1 MDGLI
6 ESALPLRPD
15 GRRRRA
21 WSASR
26 RHGLFAKYF
35 ALIGLLV
42 SGGLLASGL
51 VGLYFSYLESRDSLA
66 SLQREKAQSAAQ
78 RIEQFLRDIEK
89 QLGWTTFPQRAPDR
103 ELLER
108 RLEFIKLLRQ
118 LPAVTEVAHLDD
130 HGREQLVVS
139 RLAPDRISAGSDFS
153 SDPRF
158 LTPRQGRTWFG
169 PVYFRA
175 ETEPYM
181 AIAIPQGGGRG
192 GVTVVEVNLKFIW
205 EVVSRIRIGQRGV
218 AYVVDKR
225 GYLVAHP
232 DISLALAKTDLSELP
247 QVRAAIGGGSAP
259 ENGTARGI
267 EGGSVLSAHAP
278 VESAG
283 WHVFVDEPR
292 SEVLAPLYGAIVRT
306 MLLLLAFAVLSVF
319 ASLFLARRM
328 VRPVRALQA
337 GAERIGGG
345 DLTCRIE
352 LHTGDEL
359 EELGGRFN
367 AMTRQLEE
375 SYATLERKVEQR
387 TAELREALAQQT
399 ATSRIL
405 GVISASKTDLAP
417 VFQAVVQAAAELGA
431 ADEASIILS
440 APEFRVVASTCDQ
453 PDPTQAALA
462 SRVVASGRAQEISD
476 DGRDAAAASG
486 ILPQG
491 YRRALAVPMTR
502 EGSAVGSLNVWWR
515 TSADA
520 PRQLVEVL
528 EVFAGQAVIAMENVR
543 LFNEIQEKSLQLE
556 VANKHK
562 SEFLANMSHELRT
575 PLNAIIGFSDVI
587 LRGMAGPASDQQK
600 EFVGDIRA
608 SGRHLLNL
616 INDILDL
623 SKIEAGRME
632 LDVAPFDL
640 AAATQAAVALV
651 RERASAAR
659 VELQVRVAGDVGACE
674 GDERKFKQ
682 VVLNLLSNAIKFT
695 PAGGRVTVEASRDGA
710 DYRVRVEDTGIGIAE
725 QDLSRIFE
733 EFTQVGAASRDT
745 EGTGLGL
752 ALARRLVE
760 LHGGRIAVASTPGAG
775 SIFTFTLPVRAR

>member
-1 MDGLI
+1 
-6 ESALPLRPD
+6 
-15 GRRRRA
+15 
-21 WSASR
+21 
-26 RHGLFAKYF
+26 
-35 ALIGLLV
+35 
-42 SGGLLASGL
+42 
-51 VGLYFSYLESRDSLA
+51 
-66 SLQREKAQSAAQ
+66 
-78 RIEQFLRDIEK
+78 
-89 QLGWTTFPQRAPDR
+89 
-103 ELLER
+103 
-108 RLEFIKLLRQ
+108 
-118 LPAVTEVAHLDD
+118 
-130 HGREQLVVS
+130 
-139 RLAPDRISAGSDFS
+139 
-153 SDPRF
+153 
-158 LTPRQGRTWFG
+158 
-169 PVYFRA
+169 
-175 ETEPYM
+175 
-181 AIAIPQGGGRG
+181 
-192 GVTVVEVNLKFIW
+192 
-205 EVVSRIRIGQRGV
+205 
-218 AYVVDKR
+218 
-225 GYLVAHP
+225 
-232 DISLALAKTDLSELP
+232 
-247 QVRAAIGGGSAP
+247 
-259 ENGTARGI
+259 
-267 EGGSVLSAHAP
+267 
-278 VESAG
+278 
-283 WHVFVDEPR
+283 
-292 SEVLAPLYGAIVRT
+292 
-306 MLLLLAFAVLSVF
+306 
-319 ASLFLARRM
+319 
-328 VRPVRALQA
+328 
-337 GAERIGGG
+337 
-345 DLTCRIE
+345 
-352 LHTGDEL
+352 
-359 EELGGRFN
+359 
-367 AMTRQLEE
+367 
-375 SYATLERKVEQR
+375 
-387 TAELREALAQQT
+387 
-399 ATSRIL
+399 
-405 GVISASKTDLAP
+405 
-417 VFQAVVQAAAELGA
+417 
-431 ADEASIILS
+431 
-440 APEFRVVASTCDQ
+440 
-453 PDPTQAALA
+453 
-462 SRVVASGRAQEISD
+462 VASGRAQEISD

-600 EFVGDIRA
+600 EVVGDIRA

-623 SKIEAGRME
+623 SKIAAGRME
-632 LDVAPFDL
+632 LDGAPFDR
-640 AAATQAAVALV
+640 AAATHAAGALV

-710 DYRVRVEDTGIGIAE
+710 DSRVRVEDTGIGIAE